1 MKIRDIE
8 FDFNPLNAVH
18 LERMAAAQ
26 EAYMARDKEIREA
39 DKPDLHSRIQ
49 TIRAQCRNIADFIDA
64 MLGDGSSKK
73 LGMDLDDLG
82 DCLAVLQDVT
92 QAAIDT
98 KKKADSGTKNRA
110 QRRDKNAKKK

>member
-1 MKIRDIE
+1 
-8 FDFNPLNAVH
+8 
-18 LERMAAAQ
+18 
-26 EAYMARDKEIREA
+26 
-39 DKPDLHSRIQ
+39 
-49 TIRAQCRNIADFIDA
+49 
-64 MLGDGSSKK
+64 MLGDGSSEK

-98 KKKADSGTKNRA
+98 KKKADSATKNRA